1 MVTVK
6 LSEGTNTIL
15 TFDDAVLKIFRYQR
29 LHVAMIDNIQLLTDK
44 HGNHKLRIDAPGG
57 FPDLEVDEGAFPKV
71 TKIIADVQKAK
82 AEFKFD

>member
-15 TFDDAVLKIFRYQR
+15 TFDGAVLEIFKSQR
-29 LHVAMIDNIQLLTDK
+29 LHVAIIDNIELLTDK
-44 HGNHKLRIDAPGG
+44 HGHHKLRIVTYGG
-57 FPDLEVDEGAFPKV
+57 FPDLDVDEAAFPKV
-71 TKIIADVQKAK
+71 TKVIADVQKAK